1 MKKAIVLDA
10 NILFRAVLGTK
21 VPAKLDHYKAD
32 TDFFTPAF
40 CYEELRKH
48 LPKIIKAK
56 NLPIAPFNVAIDALE
71 KVILPLDKEIYSHRE
86 KEAKERISARDI
98 NDWPIVALALTLNCP
113 VWTEDQDFFGT
124 GLATWNSKNVE
135 IYLSNAES

>member
-10 NILFRAVLGTK
+10 NILFRAVLGIK
-21 VPAKLDHYKAD
+21 VPAQLNCYKAD
-32 TDFFTPAF
+32 IDFFTPAF
-40 CYEELRKH
+40 CYDELRKH
-48 LPKIIKAK
+48 LPKITKAR
-56 NLPIAPFNVAIDALE
+56 NLPVVPFNEAIDALE
-71 KVILPLDKEIYSHRE
+71 KVVLPLGKEIYAHQE
-86 KEAKERISARDI
+86 EEAKERISVRDI

-135 IYLSNAES
+135 IYLSNAER

>member
-1 MKKAIVLDA
+1 MKRAIVLDA

-21 VPAKLDHYKAD
+21 VPEQLDRYK
-32 TDFFTPAF
+32 TYIDFFTPAF

-48 LPKIIKAK
+48 IPRIANAN
-56 NLPIAPFNVAIDALE
+56 NLPVEPFNEAIGTLE
-71 KVILPLDKEIYSHRE
+71 KVVLPLDDDIYSHRE
-86 KEAKERISARDI
+86 KEAKDRISNRDI

-124 GLATWNSKNVE
+124 GLATWNSRNIE
-135 IYLSNAES
+135 IYLSDMES